1 MSNTA
6 APAVALAGR
15 FADRDSWRAD
25 GCPIDATVSLVGARP
40 VMLLLREAF
49 YGAHCFKDFVA
60 RAGFTEAVTAARLK
74 ELLQAGILELRPY
87 QEPGQR
93 RREAYYLTEK
103 GLDLFP
109 VLVALASWGE
119 RWQQEGTGATSLVHR
134 DCGAALEA
142 DVRCTSGHHVDVD
155 ESALSGGGSPGTK
168 EPAEPPASQP
178 ESEREHGAG

>member
-1 MSNTA
+1 MSDT
-6 APAVALAGR
+6 PVPTVTLTGR
-15 FADRDSWRAD
+15 FEDRDSWAAE
-25 GCPIDATVSLVGARP
+25 GCPIDATISLVGARA
-40 VMLLLREAF
+40 VILLLREAF

-74 ELLQAGILELRPY
+74 ELLNAGILELRPY

-109 VLVALASWGE
+109 VLVALAGWGE
-119 RWQQEGTGATSLVHR
+119 RWKQDGTAAASLVHA

-142 DVRCTSGHHVDVD
+142 NVRCANGHHVNV
-155 ESALSGGGSPGTK
+155 SQ
-168 EPAEPPASQP
+168 ASLRP
-178 ESEREHGAG
+178 VEGE